1 MISTSAG
8 DLTEQSSPQMLV
20 ATRKKVLK
28 VSFYAPTFENLAVSN
43 LDSYPAADKF
53 EKISKRR

>member
-8 DLTEQSSPQMLV
+8 DLTEQSSPQMGI

-28 VSFYAPTFENLAVSN
+28 MSIYAPTFDKLEVSN